1 MATKKAASQKASK
14 KGATRGGP
22 DQARAVKS
30 TKKAAPS
37 KKAKVTR
44 GGSK

>member
-1 MATKKAASQKASK
+1 MATKKTASK
-14 KGATRGGP
+14 KGSKKGVTRGGP

-30 TKKAAPS
+30 TKKAAAS

-44 GGSK
+44 GNSK